1 MQFKL
6 AISLN
11 RQNISKAICSNRSS
25 REPNALNQTNPRC
38 GLPGLGGG
46 GGSLGSRGGG
56 YAVTLSVISKA
67 GC

>member
-11 RQNISKAICSNRSS
+11 RQNISKAICSNNSS
-25 REPNALNQTNPRC
+25 REPNALKRTNPGW

-46 GGSLGSRGGG
+46 GGG